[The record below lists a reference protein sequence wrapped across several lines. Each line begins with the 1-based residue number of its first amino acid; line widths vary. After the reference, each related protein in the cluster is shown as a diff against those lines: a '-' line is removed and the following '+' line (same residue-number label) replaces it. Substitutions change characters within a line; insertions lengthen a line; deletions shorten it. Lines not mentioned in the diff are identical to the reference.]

1 MKHVTILKKRKYVT
15 IDIDSEEG
23 NIGVIDL
30 GYFDGDNS
38 KHLIDTKKVLVEAL
52 GEHFD
57 CEVKI
62 KRSGVVIKTH
72 PLCIEFHI
80 LVCSDGED
88 YNELVTLNQTWIYK
102 N

>member
-1 MKHVTILKKRKYVT
+1 MEKRKYVT
-15 IDIDSEEG
+15 IDIDSEED
-23 NIGVIDL
+23 NIAVLDL
-30 GYFDGDNS
+30 GVFDVDNS
-38 KHLIDTKKVLVEAL
+38 KHLIDTEKVLVEAL
-52 GEHFD
+52 KEHFD

-62 KRSGVVIKTH
+62 TRGGVVIKTH

-88 YNELVTLNQTWIYK
+88 YNELVTLNQTWVYK